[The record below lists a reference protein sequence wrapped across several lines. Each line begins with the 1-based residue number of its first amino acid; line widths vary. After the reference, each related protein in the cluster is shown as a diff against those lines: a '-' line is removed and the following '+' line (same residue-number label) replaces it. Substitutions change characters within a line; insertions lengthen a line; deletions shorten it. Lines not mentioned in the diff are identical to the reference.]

1 MDCSTPGFP
10 ALKLSMFLEIHHYVL
25 KQFKKPRDN
34 SRQWF
39 PERCRCVGD
48 YQQGR
53 IYNKP
58 QVYLSNIL
66 ILKVRSEFICV
77 CFNSVV

>member
-1 MDCSTPGFP
+1 MNKAVFS
-10 ALKLSMFLEIHHYVL
+10 LMELSMFLEIHQYVL
-25 KQFKKPRDN
+25 KQLKKTRDN

-39 PERCRCVGD
+39 PERCICVGD

-58 QVYLSNIL
+58 
-66 ILKVRSEFICV
+66 
-77 CFNSVV
+77 